1 MPTYLYQCLVADQR
15 TGPDVPRFCTFF
27 APAGEVLEWSV
38 VEPIQDQG
46 PGFQRLVNPSR
57 IRGVKRFFDQDQRN
71 TIPTAIILTL
81 RVPDDA
87 FQPTGDQINKQV
99 TISIAENATD
109 AQKPGLI
116 IDGQHRLLGANAFSP
131 NTLVPIVALLNSSDL
146 ETAFQFLV
154 INNKSARV
162 PRDHIRKLA
171 LNYNAEGLE
180 QRLRTARRSLKKNY
194 ALVGQVDEEEGSPF
208 RHLIRWPTPAAE
220 GRPVVPA
227 AVEGALQY
235 IQDQQLPP
243 IKEDTDALLEFFYSL
258 WTPVKEEWGQV
269 WSNPNA
275 NLLSKVGVICLTQ
288 CLTDSLARKYE
299 WREIDLVDPEQVKR
313 QVRSLLHNN
322 LVPDFWSQPWKEGG
336 LDTKAG
342 RQLIVEDLSRIA
354 LNRRAD
360 LQWFENLL
368 TVGRPERNQ
377 ADE

>member
-1 MPTYLYQCLVADQR
+1 MPTYSYQCLVTYQR

-27 APAGEVLEWSV
+27 APAREVLGWSV
-38 VEPIQDQG
+38 VEPIRDQG
-46 PGFQRLVNPSR
+46 PGFQRLVNPAR
-57 IRGVKRFFDQDQRN
+57 VRGVKRFFDEDRRN
-71 TIPTAIILTL
+71 TIPTAIILAL

-87 FQPTGDQINKQV
+87 LEPTGDQINKLL
-99 TISIAENATD
+99 TIAIPESATE
-109 AQKPGLI
+109 AQKPALI
-116 IDGQHRLLGANAFSP
+116 IDGQHRLLGTDAFSQ
-131 NTLVPIVALLNSSDL
+131 TALVPIIALLNSPDL

-180 QRLRTARRSLKKNY
+180 QRLRTARLSLKKNY

-208 RHLIRWPTPAAE
+208 RHMIRWPTPAAE

-235 IQDQQLPP
+235 IEDQQLPP
-243 IKEDTDALLEFFYSL
+243 IKEDNDALLEFFYSL
-258 WTPVKEEWGQV
+258 WTPVKEEWAQLWG
-269 WSNPNA
+269 NPNA

-288 CLTDSLARKYE
+288 YLTDSLARKYE
-299 WREIDLVDPEQVKR
+299 WREVDLVDPEQVKQQAR
-313 QVRSLLHNN
+313 MLLQNSLI
-322 LVPDFWSQPWKEGG
+322 PDFWSQPWKEGG
-336 LDTKAG
+336 LDTNAG
-342 RQLIVEDLSRIA
+342 RQLIVEDLTRIA

-360 LQWFENLL
+360 LQWFENLV

-377 ADE
+377 IDE